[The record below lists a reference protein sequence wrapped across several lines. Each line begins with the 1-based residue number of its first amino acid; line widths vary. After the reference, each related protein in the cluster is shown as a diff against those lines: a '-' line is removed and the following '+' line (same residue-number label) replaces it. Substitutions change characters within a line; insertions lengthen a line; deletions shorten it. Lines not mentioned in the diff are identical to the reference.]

1 MAQIQGTEENF
12 EALSIKSF
20 SFQEFG
26 NFRVYRGVLNL
37 VLPVIMIQPFTLVL
51 TLRMCFNNVFFP
63 VKYTDMDVL
72 RNK

>member
-26 NFRVYRGVLNL
+26 NFWVDRGVLNL

-63 VKYTDMDVL
+63 C
-72 RNK
+72 